1 MLSLSTIWLVIK
13 ALAGMIAIV
22 FLAGILILSI
32 QGFVEAVF
40 KDNTQK

>member
-22 FLAGILILSI
+22 FLAGILILML
-32 QGFVEAVF
+32 QGFINAIF
-40 KDNTQK
+40 KNF